1 MSIMKMPQP
10 AYLVIAETYNKDYQI
25 NPYAVPAGKMYDL
38 EKAMVAAQQQFT
50 DSASLARFGLERGE
64 GLTRGWVIREDDFI
78 AGRYENRIMVTPPD
92 WWTDE
97 FDAYFKA

>member
-1 MSIMKMPQP
+1 MSITKMPQP

-38 EKAMVAAQQQFT
+38 EKAIAAAQQQFT
-50 DSASLARFGLERGE
+50 DSASLARLGLERGE
-64 GLTRGWVIREDDFI
+64 GLTRGWVIREDDFN
-78 AGRYENRIMVTPPD
+78 AGRYENRFPIKYPD

-97 FDAYFKA
+97 FGKWFES